1 MLNLKEGKKNV
12 GLCKK
17 IIAESESFSESLS
30 LLGMKKEKIF
40 IEALKST
47 INDYYSVVDIE
58 ELKSKDKIV
67 ITTPYSYISSN
78 IDRSIQIWV
87 DIGSNAW
94 NMKIEKDISNLIVL
108 RKSFE
113 EKKIYTNEMEEY
125 YKKYYLYNTVYNLLL
140 NAKKIYAFKSEYAI
154 NGYIQESI
162 LYSILLKISH
172 KGDKNY
178 D

>member
-1 MLNLKEGKKNV
+1 MYLENLLKK
-12 GLCKK
+12 
-17 IIAESESFSESLS
+17 
-30 LLGMKKEKIF
+30 
-40 IEALKST
+40 
-47 INDYYSVVDIE
+47 
-58 ELKSKDKIV
+58 
-67 ITTPYSYISSN
+67 
-78 IDRSIQIWV
+78 
-87 DIGSNAW
+87 
-94 NMKIEKDISNLIVL
+94 
-108 RKSFE
+108 
-113 EKKIYTNEMEEY
+113 KKIYTNEMEEY

>member
-40 IEALKST
+40 VEALKST

-113 EKKIYTNEMEEY
+113 EKRFIQMKWKNIIKNTIYT
-125 YKKYYLYNTVYNLLL
+125 
-140 NAKKIYAFKSEYAI
+140 IQ
-154 NGYIQESI
+154 YII
-162 LYSILLKISH
+162 CY
-172 KGDKNY
+172 
-178 D
+178 

>member
-1 MLNLKEGKKNV
+1 
-12 GLCKK
+12 
-17 IIAESESFSESLS
+17 
-30 LLGMKKEKIF
+30 
-40 IEALKST
+40 
-47 INDYYSVVDIE
+47 
-58 ELKSKDKIV
+58 
-67 ITTPYSYISSN
+67 
-78 IDRSIQIWV
+78 
-87 DIGSNAW
+87 
-94 NMKIEKDISNLIVL
+94 NLIVL

-113 EKKIYTNEMEEY
+113 EKKIYTNEIEEY

-154 NGYIQESI
+154 NGYIQDSI

>member
-1 MLNLKEGKKNV
+1 MLNVKEGKKNV

-78 IDRSIQIWV
+78 IDRSIQISL
-87 DIGSNAW
+87 DIVSTAW
-94 NMKIEKDISNLIVL
+94 HLKIDKDISNLLVL
-108 RKSFE
+108 NKS
-113 EKKIYTNEMEEY
+113 
-125 YKKYYLYNTVYNLLL
+125 LDVY
-140 NAKKIYAFKSEYAI
+140 
-154 NGYIQESI
+154 
-162 LYSILLKISH
+162 
-172 KGDKNY
+172 
-178 D
+178 

>member
-113 EKKIYTNEMEEY
+113 EKRFIQMKWKNIIKNTIYT
-125 YKKYYLYNTVYNLLL
+125 
-140 NAKKIYAFKSEYAI
+140 IQ
-154 NGYIQESI
+154 YII
-162 LYSILLKISH
+162 CY
-172 KGDKNY
+172 
-178 D
+178 

>member
-1 MLNLKEGKKNV
+1 MVKKNV

-30 LLGMKKEKIF
+30 LLGMKKEEIF
-40 IEALKST
+40 IEALKT
-47 INDYYSVVDIE
+47 AINDYYSVVDIE

-67 ITTPYSYISSN
+67 ITTPYSYIASN

-113 EKKIYTNEMEEY
+113 EKKFIQMKWKNTIRNIIYT
-125 YKKYYLYNTVYNLLL
+125 
-140 NAKKIYAFKSEYAI
+140 
-154 NGYIQESI
+154 IQSI
-162 LYSILLKISH
+162 ICY
-172 KGDKNY
+172 
-178 D
+178 

>member
-1 MLNLKEGKKNV
+1 
-12 GLCKK
+12 
-17 IIAESESFSESLS
+17 
-30 LLGMKKEKIF
+30 
-40 IEALKST
+40 
-47 INDYYSVVDIE
+47 
-58 ELKSKDKIV
+58 
-67 ITTPYSYISSN
+67 SSN